1 MRQTERIPNRFTRQL
16 DIIKPGRLKFHITV
30 IGAGAIGSATV
41 VTLAK
46 MGCSNISV
54 WDSDTLER
62 VNIPNQLC
70 KISEIGNPK
79 VDALARLTKEL
90 TGIAI
95 QPVNSR
101 YRGQKLRDVVISTVD
116 NMNARINLWKRA
128 KRRKD
133 ITLLIDARMGAEFAR
148 LYAVHPTEADE
159 VRFYANN
166 LYEEAEN
173 LPCSGRSI
181 VYCPT
186 VVAGFITLL
195 IKQHALNR
203 PIPKEVLIDL
213 PNLVLQSQ

>member
-1 MRQTERIPNRFTRQL
+1 MRQAERIPNRFTRQL

-46 MGCSNISV
+46 MGCSNMSV

-70 KISEIGNPK
+70 KVSEIGSPK

-101 YRGQKLRDVVISTVD
+101 YRGQKLRDVVVSAVD

-128 KRRKD
+128 KRRKE

-148 LYAVHPTEADE
+148 LYAVHPTEQNE
-159 VRFYANN
+159 VKFYENN

-181 VYCPT
+181 IYCPT
-186 VVAGFITLL
+186 VVAGFIALL

-203 PIPKEVLIDL
+203 PLPKEVLIDL